1 MDTTRTFSADTEAG
15 LWQQVAADMAS
26 QGELFEYEAVLH
38 HGGYQVQLDIDIDL
52 GGGFESGSESTTLTA
67 PVPGHVALRF
77 ALHEQDWMHELG
89 KLLGLTDIELGDPEL
104 DAAYIIT
111 ANDPAALRA
120 ALANP
125 VLRQTLLRYPGLR
138 LVLAPESHAPDS
150 DVFLTAAIDRAL
162 PEPAQ
167 LQEVYHLLLVLL
179 QQIAPPPGEPTVT
192 G

>member
-1 MDTTRTFSADTEAG
+1 MDNIRTFTADTEAG

-26 QGELFEYEAVLH
+26 HEELFEYEAVLR
-38 HGGYQVQLDIDIDL
+38 HGGYQVQLSVDIDL
-52 GGGFESGSESTTLTA
+52 GGGFEGASESTTLA
-67 PVPGHVALRF
+67 ARVPGHVPLRF
-77 ALHEQDWMHELG
+77 ALHEQDWVHELG
-89 KLLGLTDIELGDPEL
+89 KLLGLTDIELGDPEI

-120 ALANP
+120 ALADP

-150 DVFLTAAIDRAL
+150 DVFLTAAIDQAL

-167 LQEVYHLLLVLL
+167 LQEVYHLLLALL
-179 QQIAPPPGEPTVT
+179 QRLAPLPGA
-192 G
+192 